1 MGSSSVW
8 KKKSQP
14 KLRMVSSCTGTP
26 ESRLYRLL
34 EGARLRPS
42 APPIWCQSDRKF
54 WLVVTQSVERLLKPC
69 HQIITIRFFR
79 QFAIL
84 ESQIYYVYYIIHLL
98 VVCCEIRGRAFYA
111 KPGIKIDDFERNPPT
126 QSAIPLKGFAYFHFI
141 VTFLERIDRSMAV
154 GCHDGARHPF
164 VLISCKVQLCASVVS
179 GSRALS
185 IWSVGRKRSK
195 VEGGLFQTVGIARLV
210 SRLTIKRKG

>member
-1 MGSSSVW
+1 VE
-8 KKKSQP
+8 KKSQP
-14 KLRMVSSCTGTP
+14 KPRMVSSCTGTP

-126 QSAIPLKGFAYFHFI
+126 QSAIPLTGFAYFHFI
-141 VTFLERIDRSMAV
+141 VTFLSSGLTVQWPLGVTTARDIHLFSFPARFNFAHLSCLDR
-154 GCHDGARHPF
+154 
-164 VLISCKVQLCASVVS
+164 VLSP
-179 GSRALS
+179 